1 MAHAHVQTFRYYANG
16 VEFFPGAG
24 TRLKFAS
31 RAADVLTVVG
41 VPHGTLEGGDTV
53 TVTYKDPAAS
63 SATTVF
69 SGTVEQV
76 TESELGGTESYD
88 DAVVSSPWSKLDRL
102 VYQQQWPDYST
113 GGTVWSSNLVL
124 NQDLNGNSIGFK
136 SQLNEIFNFAKT
148 RVGCTATAITGG
160 QALPFDEVR
169 DLTCA
174 QAINRVLRW
183 FPKKIVRFDYSS
195 GTPNLVLADPVAAS
209 WTASIDK
216 SSVVRTVNA
225 HPITGVSLETVTTG
239 DDDGILYRKVENQV
253 YPVGTD
259 PTDVDTLHVSIQLAG
274 TDSSTQYEFLKPH
287 CDDEIDVAH
296 PGWWK
301 KYHPRLAKVNVQD
314 ITVRQWSTRID
325 PQDYPNKT
333 DSSVEELQKFG
344 LKARVEK
351 FTAHVSFREN
361 GGDDEE
367 NDCVLQMSFVTSN
380 AEDGKTYS
388 RAIGSSATTGE
399 TIPQNLARAIYEDRS
414 QALQAIECTARIGSS
429 FPAIGETWQG
439 LILQSFEVDPSEL
452 TLVCRF
458 GQPEHLSA
466 DDMASIMTGF
476 RNRIRSTSCWE
487 RKDGKR
493 GGDDDPDETIYPVET
508 TEFCPGVKAKMTV
521 KAAAAVNPS
530 SFSLDTAR
538 LQSGETVEVHEVTV
552 KGKNGSPKKVKV
564 LATEDFDSGGG
575 ILPGRFDIS
584 IEEGEE
590 DEDSEPSHAATFS
603 NCYYDVGG
611 KTYETSV
618 EELELSGGEIIAL
631 KVTARGSSPSAEIVT
646 YGSLADLQSAQGNK
660 DYYVRPLYKIGSEF
674 AIECDF
680 RTGPTFDM
688 GEFWT

>member
-1 MAHAHVQTFRYYANG
+1 MAHAHVQAFRFYAND

-53 TVTYKDPAAS
+53 TVTYKTPTAS

-76 TESELGGTESYD
+76 TESELGGSEAYD
-88 DAVVSSPWSKLDRL
+88 NAVVSSPWSKLDRL
-102 VYQQQWPDYST
+102 VYQQQWADLAT

-124 NQDLNGNSIGFK
+124 NQDVNGNSIGFK
-136 SQLNEIFNFAKT
+136 SQLNAILSFAAT
-148 RVGCTATAITGG
+148 RCGFTFDVLSGG
-160 QALPFDEVR
+160 QQLPFDEVR

-195 GTPNLVLADPVAAS
+195 GTPNLVLAEPTAAAWIS
-209 WTASIDK
+209 DVDK
-216 SSVVRTVNA
+216 SSVVRTLNA
-225 HPITGVSLETVTTG
+225 HPVTGVCLETVTTG
-239 DDDGILYRKVENQV
+239 TTEGAPYRKIENQI
-253 YPVGTD
+253 YPAGTD
-259 PTDVDTLHVSIQLAG
+259 PADVDTLHVSIQLAG
-274 TDSSTQYEFLKPH
+274 SDSSTTYEYLKPH

-314 ITVRQWSTRID
+314 ITVQQWSTRVN

-333 DSSVEELQKFG
+333 DCSVEELQKFG

-351 FTAHVSFREN
+351 FTAHVSFKEN

-388 RAIGSSATTGE
+388 RAIGSSSTTGE
-399 TIPQNLARAIYEDRS
+399 SIPPDLARAIYEDRS
-414 QALQAIECTARIGSS
+414 LALQSLECTARLGAS

-439 LILQSFEVDPSEL
+439 LVLQSFEVDPSEL

-476 RNRIRSTSCWE
+476 RNRVRSTSCWE
-487 RKDGKR
+487 RRDGKR
-493 GGDDDPDETIYPVET
+493 GGGDDPEEVISPIET
-508 TEFCPGVKAKMTV
+508 TEFCPGVKSKTTI
-521 KAAAAVNPS
+521 KAAAEGDAVVGSVTLAATS
-530 SFSLDTAR
+530 SNANVELKSKTGTKSVKIDTAD
-538 LQSGETVEVHEVTV
+538 LGERSASLKTLTVEHSDGTKTEYKVLADQNVTV
-552 KGKNGSPKKVKV
+552 K
-564 LATEDFDSGGG
+564 EGGG
-575 ILPGRFDIS
+575 DLPYVELMTDITFNYDASYHKLRFKRTTYNPSTAMETTDEEWTDIFT
-584 IEEGEE
+584 
-590 DEDSEPSHAATFS
+590 AAPHYS
-603 NCYYDVGG
+603 NETPASFGG
-611 KTYETSV
+611 VQFV
-618 EELELSGGEIIAL
+618 E
-631 KVTARGSSPSAEIVT
+631 R
-646 YGSLADLQSAQGNK
+646 
-660 DYYVRPLYKIGSEF
+660 
-674 AIECDF
+674 
-680 RTGPTFDM
+680 
-688 GEFWT
+688 